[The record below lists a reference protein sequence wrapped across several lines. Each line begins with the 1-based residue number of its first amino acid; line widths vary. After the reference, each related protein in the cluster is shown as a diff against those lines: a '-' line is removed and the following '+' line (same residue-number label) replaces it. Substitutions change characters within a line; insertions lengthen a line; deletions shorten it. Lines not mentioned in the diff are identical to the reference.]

1 MRVRGW
7 SSGWTRLTVPML
19 VALCIGGC
27 GGGGGG
33 GDATPPPV
41 VDPSGQTGNP
51 LEQALAD
58 AALNVTDTETGNDL
72 SEQSIN
78 KGTVSLQLGLLS
90 SSWGDSPSDL
100 KLSINGTVNPGYVA
114 VAPDNGHHANALV
127 NLEDGPN
134 DVVITGSDESG
145 RFLRF
150 DKQLWG
156 GSRTMT
162 VRVQDAAGNAWT
174 DGADITVT
182 LADAPGVSA
191 HYSLAAGST
200 TPVLV
205 KNLPSRT
212 VLVEASSGKL
222 AGMIGAVVASN
233 GEIVVKLQ
241 PGSAAGTPT
250 APIQNQTLDT
260 AGQLAPQMLSNTFVT
275 AKDTQ
280 AVTVRY
286 HFKTS
291 EWTAGQFGS
300 HFSNDY
306 YSVRL
311 RNTQGQQ
318 AVESLAMNGLG
329 DAAFDAEG
337 KTASRTL
344 RLTTNPDGDTVRLD
358 GVVGN
363 TFDGKNDSQL
373 VIEQITEER
382 SLVQPQLA
390 WDTAQGGVTINVALQ
405 GDAALADALPVKLY
419 WASGSSITQVLG
431 AALKEF
437 SLPKSSAG
445 GSTASFHVAGN
456 ELGDAPALATH
467 LLVVA
472 GSLPTS
478 ASAALADVQLLE
490 GPNADATSLSA
501 AMRKLLKSSARQA
514 GAATVS
520 LAQTAFSPA
529 QFAHAMFLNLVRG
542 PATLAS
548 NITAQQA
555 IYGAEGDAVIQVFVS
570 QSQGL
575 TQEQVIA
582 KQPDIESAMAAE
594 ILRQGPAKVST
605 QCADPA
611 QASVADVR
619 VASVPAA
626 TASLFKALAS
636 SLAVTL
642 SEASGLWHITAAP

>member
-7 SSGWTRLTVPML
+7 SSAWKRLTVPML
-19 VALCIGGC
+19 LALWLGGC

-33 GDATPPPV
+33 GDSSPPPV

-58 AALNVTDTETGNDL
+58 AALTVTGLSDSGINNKIASLTFDL
-72 SEQSIN
+72 ASVNFGSSPTDLAVSVNGVIRPVESIE
-78 KGTVSLQLGLLS
+78 VSAS
-90 SSWGDSPSDL
+90 
-100 KLSINGTVNPGYVA
+100 
-114 VAPDNGHHANALV
+114 NAHQAIAAV
-127 NLEDGPN
+127 NLEDGLN
-134 DVVITGSDESG
+134 DVLITGSDDSG
-145 RFLRF
+145 RLLRVH
-150 DKQLWG
+150 KQVWAG
-156 GSRTMT
+156 ANRMT
-162 VRVQDAAGNAWT
+162 IKVQDASGNAWA
-174 DGADITVT
+174 DGADIAVT

-191 HYSLAAGST
+191 HYSLAVGST
-200 TPVLV
+200 MPVLV

-212 VLVEASSGKL
+212 VLVEAISGKL
-222 AGMIGAVVASN
+222 AGMAGAVVASN

-241 PGSAAGTPT
+241 PGSGASTSA

-260 AGQLAPQMLSNTFVT
+260 AGQLAPQLLSNTFVT
-275 AKDTQ
+275 AVGTQ

-286 HFKTS
+286 RFKTS

-311 RNTQGQQ
+311 RNVQGQQ

-329 DAAFDAEG
+329 DTAFDAEG

-344 RLTTNPDGDTVRLD
+344 RLATNPAGDTVRLD

-363 TFDGKNDSQL
+363 TFDSQNDSQL
-373 VIEQITEER
+373 IIEQITEER
-382 SLVQPQLA
+382 SLVQPQLS

-405 GDAALADALPVKLY
+405 GDALADAMPVKLY
-419 WASGSSITQVLG
+419 WASGTSSTQVLG

-437 SLPKSSAG
+437 SLPSGSVG
-445 GSTASFHVAGN
+445 GSTASFHVAGS

-472 GSLPTS
+472 GNLPTS
-478 ASAALADVQLLE
+478 ATAALADVQLLE
-490 GPNADATSLSA
+490 GPNADATSLST
-501 AMRKLLKSSARQA
+501 AMRKLLKASARQA

-520 LAQTAFSPA
+520 LAQTALTPA

-555 IYGAEGDAVIQVFVS
+555 IYGAEGKAVIQVFVT

-575 TQEQVIA
+575 TRDQVIT
-582 KQPDIESAMAAE
+582 KQADIELAMAAE
-594 ILRQGPAKVST
+594 IVRQGPAKVST

-611 QASVADVR
+611 QASVANVR

-636 SLAVTL
+636 SLAVTV